1 MRNKRIVFTG
11 PGQIEIQHEN
21 IDLTPQHE
29 YEVVVK
35 THYSLISAGTELACL
50 SGSETWFKFPS
61 TPGYTSVGEVVSAGQ
76 SVTHVAIGDV
86 VYGWGGHAAYNRIDL
101 RQPSAL
107 CLKVPDGIS
116 ENLVPFARMATIA
129 MTSLRISDIE
139 LGDYVAVVGMGLVGN
154 LAAQLARLQGAFV
167 IGVDLSEKRLARAAE
182 CGASST
188 LQMNGTDSATR
199 IRALTDG
206 RGVST
211 LIEATGIPSV
221 VPDVLPFVSKY
232 GEMILL
238 GSPRGQFETNLTPIL
253 NYVHLD
259 PLGCITFK
267 GAHEWRYP
275 VHKDPFVKHSI
286 ERNSQIALN
295 LIKSGSLK
303 IQPVLTHILRPEE
316 AVKAYQGL
324 KEQKDDYVG
333 VVFDWLSGGE

>member
-1 MRNKRIVFTG
+1 MQNKRIVFTG
-11 PGQIEIQHEN
+11 AGQIEIQHDDIN
-21 IDLTPQHE
+21 LAPQHDF
-29 YEVVVK
+29 EVIVK

-50 SGSETWFKFPS
+50 SGSENWFKFPS
-61 TPGYTSVGEVVSAGQ
+61 TPGYTSVGEVVAAGQ
-76 SVTHVAIGDV
+76 AITDVAVGDV
-86 VYGWGGHAAYNRIDL
+86 VYVWGGHSAYSRIDL
-101 RQPSAL
+101 SQPSAL
-107 CLKVPDGIS
+107 CLKIPDGIS

-129 MTSLRISDIE
+129 MTSLRVSNIE

-154 LAAQLARLQGAFV
+154 LAVQLARLQGAFA

-188 LQMNGTDSATR
+188 LQMSGPATATR
-199 IRALTDG
+199 LRALTEG

-211 LIEATGIPSV
+211 LIEATGIPSA
-221 VPDVLPFVSKY
+221 VPDILPFVSKY
-232 GEMILL
+232 GEVVFL
-238 GSPRGQFETNLTPIL
+238 GSPRGQFDTNLTSVL

-259 PLGCITFK
+259 PLGALTFK

-275 VHKDPFVKHSI
+275 VHTDPFLKHSI
-286 ERNSQIALN
+286 ERNSQIVLN

-303 IQPVLTHILRPEE
+303 IGPVLTHILRPEE

-333 VVFDWLSGGE
+333 VVFDWLTQN